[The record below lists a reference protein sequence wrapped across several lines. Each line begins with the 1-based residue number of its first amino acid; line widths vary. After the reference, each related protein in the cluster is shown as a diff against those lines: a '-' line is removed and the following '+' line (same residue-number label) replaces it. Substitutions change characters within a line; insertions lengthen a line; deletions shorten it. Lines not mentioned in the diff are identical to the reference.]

1 LDGLTCKPHVGRISG
16 KKVSC
21 DIVECALALYFV
33 YIFIHHIIISKS
45 GFIIR
50 TFGTLTNGL

>member
-1 LDGLTCKPHVGRISG
+1 
-16 KKVSC
+16 VSLNTLFC
-21 DIVECALALYFV
+21 IYLYTS
-33 YIFIHHIIISKS
+33 YHHFKS